1 MWGSFGAPQLGHA
14 TVAVAVAFQVERR
27 VCVFARDILYLG
39 SAIVFPQFELL
50 ELKPYGVYHIFHNLP
65 LRVVGVGWMRDG
77 VRGMGAWWARYRY
90 AREPSAVTN
99 TITNTNPIMG
109 LYSALSLC
117 ARAVCAAIRAVIRI
131 AALLQ
136 LLLERFQIR
145 PANVMLLVRMIGIF
159 VEVHA
164 ALGAQS

>member
-1 MWGSFGAPQLGHA
+1 M
-14 TVAVAVAFQVERR
+14 
-27 VCVFARDILYLG
+27 FARDILYLG

-117 ARAVCAAIRAVIRI
+117 ARAVCAVIRI

-145 PANVMLLVRMIGIF
+145 PANVMLLMRMIGIV
-159 VEVHA
+159 VEIYA
-164 ALGAQS
+164 ALGAQP

>member
-1 MWGSFGAPQLGHA
+1 M
-14 TVAVAVAFQVERR
+14 
-27 VCVFARDILYLG
+27 FARDILYLG

-65 LRVVGVGWMRDG
+65 LRVV
-77 VRGMGAWWARYRY
+77 GAWWARYRY

>member
-65 LRVVGVGWMRDG
+65 LRVVGMGG
-77 VRGMGAWWARYRY
+77 VRSRY
-90 AREPSAVTN
+90 ARKPSVA
-99 TITNTNPIMG
+99 
-109 LYSALSLC
+109 S
-117 ARAVCAAIRAVIRI
+117 VCAALVCVAIRAVIRI
-131 AALLQ
+131 TVLLQ

-145 PANVMLLVRMIGIF
+145 PANVMLLMRMTGIF

-164 ALGAQS
+164 ALGAQP

>member
-65 LRVVGVGWMRDG
+65 LRVVGVG
-77 VRGMGAWWARYRY
+77 
-90 AREPSAVTN
+90 
-99 TITNTNPIMG
+99 
-109 LYSALSLC
+109 
-117 ARAVCAAIRAVIRI
+117 
-131 AALLQ
+131 
-136 LLLERFQIR
+136 
-145 PANVMLLVRMIGIF
+145 
-159 VEVHA
+159 
-164 ALGAQS
+164 